1 MIGFAGTGG
10 EAIPAEPGKLFL
22 RAIDPRTGKRV
33 WELPMTGPA
42 TAWAGTVST
51 AGNVLFFGDDN
62 GQLVAADAKSG
73 KHLWHFGT
81 SQTITASP
89 ITYLVEGKQ
98 YVAICSASDV
108 YAFGLFEPAVD

>member
-10 EAIPAEPGKLFL
+10 ENIPAEPGKFLL

-33 WELPMTGPA
+33 WEYGLPGPA
-42 TAWAGTVST
+42 TAWAGAVST
-51 AGNVLFFGDDN
+51 AGNVVFFGDDN
-62 GQLVAADAKSG
+62 GQLVASDARTG

-81 SQTITASP
+81 SQNITASP
-89 ITYLVEGKQ
+89 ITYSVDGKQ

-108 YAFGLFEPAVD
+108 YAFGLFEPMVE